1 MDNYNKAL
9 SLESLLIGYKKGK
22 NSKPLL
28 PPLSARAFGGE
39 LISVIGRNG
48 IGKSTLLKTL
58 TGLLPQVG
66 GNLKIDGSPVSEY
79 SRIQLARKV
88 GYISTEILRIS
99 HMTVYELVSLGR
111 FPHTD
116 WFGRIDTDN
125 RDKVNQALEKTGMK
139 DFSGRLI
146 SELSDGERQRAMI
159 ALVLAQD
166 TKIIVMDE
174 PTAFL
179 DIRNKFEII
188 HLLKQ
193 LTRLNGKTI
202 IYSTHDFNTAISQSD
217 KIWLMMDD
225 ELIEGAPEDLMI
237 KGSFNNLFDASV
249 LRYDKDHGTFSLI
262 DEEKGTFS
270 VSGTGKSAYWTRQAL
285 SRAGYLTSDSIK
297 TPVVIAPSPE
307 YPRWKII
314 IKSVSAEFDNIYEL
328 VLWIRKNEDLI
339 S

>member
-1 MDNYNKAL
+1 MNNCGKAL
-9 SLESLLIGYKKGK
+9 SLESLLIGYKRGN
-22 NSKPLL
+22 NSKSLL
-28 PPLSARAFGGE
+28 PPLSALALGGE
-39 LISVIGRNG
+39 LIAVIGRNG

-58 TGLLPQVG
+58 TGLLPPVG
-66 GNLKIDGSPVSEY
+66 GNLKIDGRPVYEY
-79 SRIQLARKV
+79 SRIQLARKI
-88 GYISTEILRIS
+88 GYISTEIIRVS

-111 FPHTD
+111 YPHTD
-116 WFGRIDTDN
+116 WFGRIDMDN
-125 RDKVNQALEKTGMK
+125 QSGVNEALERTGMT
-139 DFSGRLI
+139 DFSERLI

-166 TKIIVMDE
+166 TGIIVMDE

-193 LTRLNGKTI
+193 LTRQNGKTI

-217 KIWLMMDD
+217 KIWLMMEN

-249 LRYDKDHGTFSLI
+249 LRYDKDHGTFSLVV
-262 DEEKGTFS
+262 DEKGVLS
-270 VSGTGKSAYWTRQAL
+270 VSGTGKSGYWTRQAL
-285 SRAGYLTSDSIK
+285 SRAGYSPADSNE
-297 TPVVIAPSPE
+297 TPVVIAPSYE
-307 YPRWKII
+307 YPGWKII
-314 IKSVSAEFDNIYEL
+314 CKSVSAEFNSIYEL
-328 VLWIRKNEDLI
+328 IKWVRRNEDLI